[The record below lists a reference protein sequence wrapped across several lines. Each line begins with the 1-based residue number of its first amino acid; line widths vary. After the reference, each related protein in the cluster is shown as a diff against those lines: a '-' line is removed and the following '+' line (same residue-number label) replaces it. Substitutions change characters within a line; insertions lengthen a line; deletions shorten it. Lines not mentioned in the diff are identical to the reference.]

1 MNMFLSEMQ
10 DKEVI
15 SIVNELNYGHI
26 IDVELDSSGNIISFV
41 AQNKKL
47 LRTFKNDE
55 VTFSYLQIEKI
66 GKDVILVRV

>member
-15 SIVNELNYGHI
+15 SIVNGLNYGHI